1 MRIQNSSLNLLVY
14 NLKAFCKVKLKPQ
27 TYVEM
32 LNRKKLCNFFKLLL
46 QVNAGT
52 VKRKEKI
59 LSSCKGSSQISLL
72 VFSKFYQID

>member
-59 LSSCKGSSQISLL
+59 LSFTSSFQQISPN
-72 VFSKFYQID
+72 

>member
-52 VKRKEKI
+52 VKRK
-59 LSSCKGSSQISLL
+59 
-72 VFSKFYQID
+72 